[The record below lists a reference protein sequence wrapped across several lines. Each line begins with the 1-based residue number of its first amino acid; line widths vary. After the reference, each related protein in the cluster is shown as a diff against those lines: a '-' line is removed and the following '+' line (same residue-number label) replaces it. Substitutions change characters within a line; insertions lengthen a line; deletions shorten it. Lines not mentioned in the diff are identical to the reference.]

1 LTVFFAPQAAG
12 SGVPELIGFL
22 NGVDNQKYLRPIV
35 FIVKALGVT
44 LAVAGTLI
52 VGREGPLAHI
62 GAAVA
67 SFVLFM
73 PFKYLE

>member
-1 LTVFFAPQAAG
+1 M
-12 SGVPELIGFL
+12 
-22 NGVDNQKYLRPIV
+22 PIV

-62 GAAVA
+62 GAGVA

>member
-1 LTVFFAPQAAG
+1 
-12 SGVPELIGFL
+12 VPELIGFL
-22 NGVDNQKYLRPIV
+22 NGVDNQKYLMPIV

-73 PFKYLE
+73 PLKYLD